1 MSKYEYIGAVLEFL
15 IKKGPSSKYAIS
27 KGTAIPY
34 PTILRKLPELEA
46 AYIIQKVGEGKRG
59 AEIYMMT
66 PKGALIAYFGG
77 HVRTSELF
85 VALPAIM
92 KHVRLSLDELP
103 AVSNPLGF
111 ILTELPFKLSRL
123 EDLKVEEAV
132 SILGAILVWRHD
144 EWYHEIKREKLKRLL
159 SWEENYQ
166 ILRLLIDS
174 SINTLRKMSE
184 QALRLSERADE
195 FLSEIEGLREIN
207 FLFARKK

>member
-1 MSKYEYIGAVLEFL
+1 MSKYEYIGAILEFL

-34 PTILRKLPELEA
+34 PTILRKLPEMEA

-59 AEIYMMT
+59 AEIYVTT
-66 PKGALIAYFGG
+66 PKGALLAYFGG

-85 VALPAIM
+85 IALPVIM
-92 KHVRLSLDELP
+92 KHVNLSLDELP

-111 ILTELPFKLSRL
+111 ILAELPFKLSRL

-144 EWYHEIKREKLKRLL
+144 EWYHEIEKEELKRLL
-159 SWEENYQ
+159 SWEENYR
-166 ILRLLIDS
+166 ILRLLIAG

-184 QALRLSERADE
+184 QAMRLSERADE
-195 FLSEIEGLREIN
+195 FLLEIEELN
-207 FLFARKK
+207 KTANLK

>member
-1 MSKYEYIGAVLEFL
+1 MKMSKYEYIGAILEFL
-15 IKKGPSSKYAIS
+15 IKQGPSSKYAIS
-27 KGTAIPY
+27 KGVAIPY
-34 PTILRKLPELEA
+34 PTVLRKLPEMEA

-59 AEIYMMT
+59 AEIYVAT
-66 PKGALIAYFGG
+66 PKGALLAYFGG

-111 ILTELPFKLSRL
+111 ILAELPFKLSRL

-144 EWYHEIKREKLKRLL
+144 EWYHEIERGKLKWLL
-159 SWEENYQ
+159 SWEENYR
-166 ILRLLIDS
+166 ILRLLIAG

-184 QALRLSERADE
+184 QAMRLSERADE
-195 FLSEIEGLREIN
+195 FLSEMEELVDVN
-207 FLFARKK
+207 FS

>member
-1 MSKYEYIGAVLEFL
+1 MKMSKYEYIGAILEFL
-15 IKKGPSSKYAIS
+15 IKQGPSSKYAIS
-27 KGTAIPY
+27 KGAAISY
-34 PTILRKLPELEA
+34 PTVLRKLPEMEA

-59 AEIYMMT
+59 AEIYVAT
-66 PKGALIAYFGG
+66 PKGALLAYFGG

-92 KHVRLSLDELP
+92 KHVNLSLDELP

-111 ILTELPFKLSRL
+111 VLAELPFKLSRL

-144 EWYHEIKREKLKRLL
+144 EWYHEIEKEKLKRLL
-159 SWEENYQ
+159 SWEENYR
-166 ILRLLIDS
+166 ILRLLIAS

-184 QALRLSERADE
+184 QAMRLSERADE
-195 FLSEIEGLREIN
+195 FLSEMEELVGVN
-207 FLFARKK
+207 FS